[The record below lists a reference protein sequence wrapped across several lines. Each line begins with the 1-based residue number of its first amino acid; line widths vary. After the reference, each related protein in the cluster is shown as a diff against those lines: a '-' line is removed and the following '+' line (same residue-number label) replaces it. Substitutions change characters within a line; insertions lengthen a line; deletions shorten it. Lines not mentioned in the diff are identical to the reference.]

1 MFLEKMRV
9 DDYVSHRNQVSVWVA
24 RLYPAHLLSQ
34 ESPLAMV
41 AHSRVK
47 NFVRF
52 NEAALPHFLYLFI
65 VLLVALLSLVSVVF
79 LLSQAVR
86 TAPNR
91 NWTKN
96 VNVIVIGAAYV
107 LVVCPGRLN
116 RMSNDANT

>member
-1 MFLEKMRV
+1 M
-9 DDYVSHRNQVSVWVA
+9 A
-24 RLYPAHLLSQ
+24 AH
-34 ESPLAMV
+34 P
-41 AHSRVK
+41 RVK

-107 LVVCPGRLN
+107 LVVCPAGLN
-116 RMSNDANT
+116 RVSNDANA

>member
-1 MFLEKMRV
+1 M
-9 DDYVSHRNQVSVWVA
+9 A
-24 RLYPAHLLSQ
+24 
-34 ESPLAMV
+34 

-107 LVVCPGRLN
+107 LVVCPIALNGGRVTLTSN
-116 RMSNDANT
+116 APPACYLPCIMS